1 MHPTGHRLGHRFMQ
15 PIFQTDS
22 RMSHQHQQIAGM
34 LLHIKAYPLSW
45 MTGFDGRFHHLYTRF
60 ACLWVLRGRGLAQSP
75 LCQHFLRV
83 RKLAPSRR
91 LVLASKFA
99 FGMKDVKNAT
109 SGGGKPKRMSEGV
122 QSGFRKICWM
132 DNGLK

>member
-1 MHPTGHRLGHRFMQ
+1 MAAFTTFTPGLLVFGCCAA
-15 PIFQTDS
+15 
-22 RMSHQHQQIAGM
+22 AGS
-34 LLHIKAYPLSW
+34 LNRHCASISC
-45 MTGFDGRFHHLYTRF
+45 
-60 ACLWVLRGRGLAQSP
+60 ACGNWLQAVD
-75 LCQHFLRV
+75 F
-83 RKLAPSRR
+83 
-91 LVLASKFA
+91 VLASKFA